1 MLAIHIANLK
11 MPKQDKWW
19 PFRKFKLVARQFG
32 RERFPGRL
40 WDSSRVM
47 HFCHPRL
54 TVKFLP
60 SYQNTNFLQTWIF
73 SKEKQF
79 KPLHLFRRLK
89 IWTTSIFSNYCLIVS
104 NLQSHKWWNQD
115 RLIRILYIC
124 YMKIT
129 IPQIYSVQCQPHSS
143 VLTKCTFITV
153 YPFIHDK
160 HTRLNI
166 LISSRVD

>member
-19 PFRKFKLVARQFG
+19 PFRQFKLVARQFG
-32 RERFPGRL
+32 RERFPRRL

-54 TVKFLP
+54 TVHFFQVTRILIFYRRGYFQEKSSVSLFIYSEGLKYEPQVYSPTIVWSFLT
-60 SYQNTNFLQTWIF
+60 Y
-73 SKEKQF
+73 
-79 KPLHLFRRLK
+79 
-89 IWTTSIFSNYCLIVS
+89 
-104 NLQSHKWWNQD
+104 KWWNQD
-115 RLIRILYIC
+115 RLIRILCIC
-124 YMKIT
+124 YVKIT
-129 IPQIYSVQCQPHSS
+129 IPQIYFVQCQPHSS

-153 YPFIHDK
+153 YPSIHGK

-166 LISSRVD
+166 LVSSRVD